1 MTPIVAV
8 VGLVAIA
15 AITPG
20 PNNLIVLR
28 TASRVGVRGALP
40 AIAGVVL
47 GGLAMLGVAGVAAAL
62 ALAAAPGA
70 LTAAGVAGCLY
81 LAWLGLSLIR
91 RAGRA
96 ARPSEQPGLPTT
108 DVKEAPGLPT
118 ADARDGLPTA
128 SVGGLFVFQFLN
140 PKAWVMVVSAIGALP
155 QDDVGAR
162 WLLAATF
169 TVIPTVCLVAWAVVG
184 AVMARAL
191 ARPQVARWVDRAM
204 GALLIATALALL
216 GAACGA

>member
-1 MTPIVAV
+1 VTPVFALA
-8 VGLVAIA
+8 GLVTIA

-28 TASRVGVRGALP
+28 TASRVGVSGTLP

-47 GGLAMLGVAGVAAAL
+47 GGLAMLGVAGAAAAL

-70 LTAAGVAGCLY
+70 LTAAAVAGCLY
-81 LAWLGLSLIR
+81 LAWLGLGLIR

-96 ARPSEQPGLPTT
+96 APGASEP
-108 DVKEAPGLPT
+108 PGLPT
-118 ADARDGLPTA
+118 ADASDGLPTA

-155 QDDVGAR
+155 AGDAGSR

-169 TVIPTVCLVAWAVVG
+169 TVIPTVCLVLWAVVG
-184 AVMARAL
+184 AAMARVL

-204 GALLIATALALL
+204 GLLLIATAMALL
-216 GAACGA
+216 GAAWRP